1 MLRFFRISL
10 LLVVF
15 LSGALVTSMGLTI
28 LTYVRL
34 TAEKP
39 IAAMYFEPVSE
50 DVFTAHLV
58 SDDRGVSGTYE
69 IYGDQ
74 WRIDAEFIKL
84 KPWANVMG
92 MDARY
97 QLVRFEG
104 RYRDTDRQNTAAYRA
119 YDLGAGDALDLVN
132 YLAEWNFFV
141 DAEYGSSTFTDID
154 EEMVYT
160 VFRTQSGIIVRSDPM
175 PGPIGAKASMFDQ
188 FQEWIFGGLKEPR
201 PEF

>member
-1 MLRFFRISL
+1 MSRFIRVSL
-10 LLVVF
+10 LLVIS
-15 LSGALVTSMGLTI
+15 LSAALVASIGLTI

-34 TAEKP
+34 ASEEP
-39 IAAMYFEPVSE
+39 IAKMYFEPLE
-50 DVFTAHLV
+50 DDVFEAHLAAGEGGDV
-58 SDDRGVSGTYE
+58 GIYE

-97 QLVRFEG
+97 KLVRFEG
-104 RYRDTDRQNTAAYRA
+104 RYRDTEDQNAKPHMA
-119 YDLGAGDALDLVN
+119 YDLGQGDVLDLAN

-154 EEMVYT
+154 PDMVYT
-160 VFRTQSGIIVRSDPM
+160 VYRTQSGIIVRSEPM
-175 PGPIGAKASMFDQ
+175 PGPIGYEPNMLDQ
-188 FQEWIFGGLKEPR
+188 FQSWLSQN
-201 PEF
+201 

>member
-1 MLRFFRISL
+1 MFRLVRVSFS
-10 LLVVF
+10 LVVI
-15 LSGALVTSMGLTI
+15 LSVALVVSMGLTI
-28 LTYVRL
+28 LTYARL
-34 TAEKP
+34 SYEKP
-39 IAAMYFEPVSE
+39 IAAMYFEPVSD
-50 DVFTAHLV
+50 DVFIAHLE
-58 SDDRGVSGTYE
+58 SDDPGVSGTYE

-104 RYRDTDRQNTAAYRA
+104 RYRDVQKQNTAPYRA
-119 YDLGAGDALDLVN
+119 YKLGVGDALDLVN

-154 EEMVYT
+154 EDMVYT
-160 VFRTQSGIIVRSDPM
+160 VYRTQSGIIVRSEPM
-175 PGPIGAKASMFDQ
+175 PGPIGYEPSMLDE
-188 FQEWIFGGLKEPR
+188 FQSWLSQN
-201 PEF
+201 

>member
-1 MLRFFRISL
+1 MVRVSL
-10 LLVVF
+10 LLVVV
-15 LSGALVTSMGLTI
+15 LSVALVASMGLII
-28 LTYVRL
+28 LTYARL
-34 TAEKP
+34 SYEKP

-50 DVFTAHLV
+50 DVFTAHLE
-58 SDDRGVSGTYE
+58 SDDPGVSGTYE

-92 MDARY
+92 MDAWY

-104 RYRDTDRQNTAAYRA
+104 RYGDIEAENTRPHLA
-119 YDLGAGDALDLVN
+119 YDLGAGDVLDLAN

-154 EEMVYT
+154 PDMVYT
-160 VFRTQSGIIVRSDPM
+160 VYRTQSGIIVRSEPI
-175 PGPIGAKASMFDQ
+175 PGPIGYEPSMLDE
-188 FQEWIFGGLKEPR
+188 FQSWLSQN
-201 PEF
+201 

>member
-1 MLRFFRISL
+1 MFRLVKVSFSL
-10 LLVVF
+10 VF
-15 LSGALVTSMGLTI
+15 ILSVALVASMGLTI

-58 SDDRGVSGTYE
+58 SEDQGVNGTYE

-104 RYRDTDRQNTAAYRA
+104 RYGDIEAENTRPHLA
-119 YDLGAGDALDLVN
+119 YDLGVGDVLDLAN
-132 YLAEWNFFV
+132 YLAQWNFFV

-154 EEMVYT
+154 PDMVYT
-160 VFRTQSGIIVRSDPM
+160 VYRTQSGIIVRSEPM
-175 PGPIGAKASMFDQ
+175 PEPIGYEPTMLDQ
-188 FQEWIFGGLKEPR
+188 VQGWVSGK
-201 PEF
+201 